1 MVKHRFTVEAY
12 HKAYEAGAL
21 PERVELLEGE
31 VYAVSPMGKKHIR
44 YLIHLTKIFSE
55 AFGDE
60 ALVVSQIP
68 LLLSE
73 VSEPEPD
80 LVLLAPPESRYDQ
93 KPPRAEDV
101 LLLVEI
107 SDTTLVQDRAL
118 KLPLYQKAGIPEVWL
133 VNLVEE
139 VLEVY
144 AFPHYAMERHP
155 KGEAVAPKAFPT
167 RAVAWWV

>member
-31 VYAVSPMGKKHIR
+31 VYAVSPMGKKHR
-44 YLIHLTKIFSE
+44 LYVMHLDRVFQE
-55 AFGDE
+55 AFGEE
-60 ALVVSQIP
+60 AVVMVQCP
-68 LLLSE
+68 LALSAD
-73 VSEPEPD
+73 SEPIPD
-80 LVLLAPPESRYDQ
+80 LVLLRPPLEAYRERD
-93 KPPRAEDV
+93 PGPEDV

-107 SDTTLVQDRAL
+107 ADTTLVQDRAL

-155 KGEAVAPKAFPT
+155 KGEAVAPRAFPT
-167 RAVAWWV
+167 RPVAWWV

>member
-1 MVKHRFTVEAY
+1 MVKHRFTLEAY

-44 YLIHLTKIFSE
+44 YLIHLTKVFSE
-55 AFGDE
+55 TFGEE

-68 LLLSE
+68 LQLSE

-80 LVLLAPPESRYDQ
+80 LLLLMPPEDRYDRR
-93 KPPRAEDV
+93 PPTAKDA
-101 LLLVEI
+101 LLVVEI
-107 SDTTLVQDRAL
+107 ADTTLVQDRTL
-118 KLPLYQKAGIPEVWL
+118 KLPLYQKAGVPEIWI

-139 VLEVY
+139 VLEVF
-144 AFPHYAMERHP
+144 AFPHYLEERYP
-155 KGEAVAPKAFPT
+155 KGERVAPKAFPK
-167 RAVAWWV
+167 RPLAWWV

>member
-31 VYAVSPMGKKHIR
+31 VYAVSPMGKKHR
-44 YLIHLTKIFSE
+44 LYVMHLDRVFQE

-60 ALVVSQIP
+60 AVVMVQCP
-68 LLLSE
+68 LALSAD
-73 VSEPEPD
+73 SEPIPD
-80 LVLLAPPESRYDQ
+80 LALLRPSLEAYRERDPGP
-93 KPPRAEDV
+93 EDV

-107 SDTTLVQDRAL
+107 ADTTLVQDRTL
-118 KLPLYQKAGIPEVWL
+118 KLPLYQKAGIPEIWL

-155 KGEAVAPKAFPT
+155 KGEAVAPRAFPT
-167 RAVAWWV
+167 RPIAWWV

>member
-31 VYAVSPMGKKHIR
+31 VYAVSPMGKNHIR
-44 YLIHLTKIFSE
+44 YLIHLTKVFSE
-55 AFGDE
+55 AFGGE

-68 LLLSE
+68 LRLSE
-73 VSEPEPD
+73 TSEPEPD
-80 LVLLAPPESRYDQ
+80 LVLLAPPERRYDER
-93 KPPRAEDV
+93 PPTAQDA
-101 LLLVEI
+101 LLVVEI
-107 SDTTLVQDRAL
+107 ADTTLVQDRTL
-118 KLPLYQKAGIPEVWL
+118 KLPLYQKAGVPEVWL

-144 AFPHYAMERHP
+144 AFPHYQGERHP
-155 KGEAVAPKAFPT
+155 KGEKVAPKAFPQKPL
-167 RAVAWWV
+167 AWWV